1 MAKLDGGVF
10 SRPRGKTGGLVFGAA
25 RTRQG
30 KVATVRQLVPPS
42 NPNTAAQQT
51 QRSKFSEALEIVR
64 QIGKSIYGSDWNR
77 SISQLPGFQSM
88 MSIFMNNMD
97 DQFIMSVPAETNL
110 GSLYIPTTIVDGAFP
125 ANQVGITFDTGN
137 GPNGTNQDENV
148 CLAIAANPG
157 ASPSD
162 REVKTAVG
170 VNIREEGEA
179 GVTDVAAASDFLI
192 GFYLIGAGTAEGL
205 VSNAEWIIATS
216 G

>member
-51 QRSKFSEALEIVR
+51 QRTKFKEALEIVR

-77 SISQLPGFQSM
+77 AISQLPGFQSM

-97 DQFIMSVPAETNL
+97 DQYNLTLPAETNL
-110 GSLYIPTTIVDGAFP
+110 GSLYTEGIDLLEQGATSSVDLSMHNADGGPTGTPGDLI
-125 ANQVGITFDTGN
+125 VGILIATAA
-137 GPNGTNQDENV
+137 GPS
-148 CLAIAANPG
+148 
-157 ASPSD
+157 ASERQVFAEVGSD
-162 REVKTAVG
+162 RANATLPIPVDDKTAEFLAGGYYRGQGTAAGLISNVG
-170 VNIREEGEA
+170 W
-179 GVTDVAAASDFLI
+179 LI
-192 GFYLIGAGTAEGL
+192 GTA
-205 VSNAEWIIATS
+205 A
-216 G
+216 

>member
-51 QRSKFSEALEIVR
+51 QRTKFKEALEIVR

-77 SISQLPGFQSM
+77 AISQLPGFQSM

-97 DQFIMSVPAETNL
+97 DQYVLTLPAETNL
-110 GSLYIPTTIVDGAFP
+110 GSLFTPGLGNFVANTATSVIVEGA
-125 ANQVGITFDTGN
+125 GLGT
-137 GPNGTNQDENV
+137 GPNGT
-148 CLAIAANPG
+148 LADKMVAILIATNPG
-157 ASPSD
+157 PSASE
-162 REVKTAVG
+162 RVVG
-170 VNIREEGEA
+170 VGSGAERSTQEQNVEL
-179 GVTDVAAASDFLI
+179 SDGTVEFL
-192 GFYLIGAGTAEGL
+192 GALYYQGAGTAAGL
-205 VSNAEWIIATS
+205 VSNAEWKIDTPT
-216 G
+216 